1 MIKKTVTTFF
11 LLSLLATTLKA
22 GMGGNDRA
30 EFAGRFSKMRQIATF
45 GQSNN
50 ENTAIASLN
59 SLREMLFRSHINPPG
74 TIIKEDDSPSGLI
87 MRMNA
92 DVKKIYT
99 GILNLENSLKLS
111 DPLDPND
118 KQLNELLQFLVVSEI
133 TLILT
138 DDYFLRISEKT
149 RTFIQQARS
158 TIMSLMPQIP
168 EADTM
173 RNFHAMDALENLL
186 NLTEYIYNEQVQWLM
201 NASFNL
207 QSLDITTFTIN
218 NDSVFTGFNIRQ
230 PPAMYVNNTGEYNL
244 KNP

>member
-1 MIKKTVTTFF
+1 MIKRTITTM
-11 LLSLLATTLKA
+11 LMLALLATTLNA
-22 GMGGNDRA
+22 SMSGNDRA
-30 EFAGRFSKMRQIATF
+30 EFAGRFSRMRQIAAF
-45 GQSNN
+45 CQSRNV
-50 ENTAIASLN
+50 NTALASLN
-59 SLREMLFRSHINPPG
+59 NLREMLFRSHINPLG
-74 TIIKEDDSPSGLI
+74 TSINEDDSPSGLI

-133 TLILT
+133 TLILK
-138 DDYFLRISEKT
+138 DDYFFRISEKT
-149 RTFIQQARS
+149 RTFIQQARN
-158 TIMSLMPQIP
+158 TIISLMAQTP
-168 EADTM
+168 ESDTI
-173 RNFHAMDALENLL
+173 RNIHAMDALENLL

-244 KNP
+244 KSP